1 MAVQGLEAPAGGT
14 GLVPGQGSKMPQAML
29 CGQKKKKKE
38 KRTPL
43 LRPLKM
49 WTKPWAKVG
58 NFQLG

>member
-1 MAVQGLEAPAGGT
+1 MAVQWLEAPAGGT
-14 GLVPGQGSKMPQAML
+14 GSVPGQGSKMPQAML
-29 CGQKKKKKE
+29 CGQKKKKG
-38 KRTPL
+38 TPL